1 MKRCVTCFLFLCAV
15 SFLRAE
21 TQVSIS
27 TSASLAAIGD
37 KINLK
42 ILVKT
47 SEGIQDIKLSAPDQ
61 KDFEIIAESAVQKRQ
76 EKDYIV
82 FEKNMVIAFFKTGDF
97 EIAPFKIDLLK
108 EQRGGE
114 TRETNSLPITV
125 KSVLQEGDKDIKP
138 LKDLIA
144 LSGNPFYVLKYAL
157 GGLAV
162 ILLIIVVVFWL
173 KKRKQ
178 RSQIAE
184 TPPLPPLE
192 ELRADIK
199 KLWEQK
205 LFDKGMKKLFFINLT
220 KILKRF
226 LYRKYGF
233 NAEDFTTF
241 ETLYFLKKEEPA
253 VIILNNMGRIFDTA
267 DLVKFAKFDPGTN
280 VQAEILAGIDEMTAE
295 YKKREV
301 PPLPPTPDNAKLRK

>member
-1 MKRCVTCFLFLCAV
+1 MKRCVIFVLFLWAV
-15 SFLRAE
+15 SFLCAE

-27 TSASLAAIGD
+27 ASASLVTIGD

-47 SEGIQDIKLSAPDQ
+47 TDSIQDIKLTAPDQ
-61 KDFEIIAESAVQKRQ
+61 KDFEILAESPLQKRQ

-82 FEKNMVIAFFKTGDF
+82 FEKNIIIAFFKTGDF
-97 EIAPFKIDLLK
+97 ETAPFKIDLLK
-108 EQRGGE
+108 ENRVSE
-114 TRETNSLPITV
+114 TRETNSLPVAV

-144 LSGNPFYVLKYAL
+144 LKGNPFYILKYVL
-157 GGLAV
+157 VLLAV
-162 ILLIIVVVFWL
+162 VVLIIVVLFWL
-173 KKRKQ
+173 KERKKRAL
-178 RSQIAE
+178 IAE
-184 TPPLPPLE
+184 TPLLPPLE
-192 ELRADIK
+192 ELQADIK

-205 LFDKGMKKLFFINLT
+205 LFDKGMVKLFFIQLT

-241 ETLYFLKKEEPA
+241 ETLYFLKREEPA
-253 VIILNNMGRIFDTA
+253 ALILKNMGGILDTA
-267 DLVKFAKFDPGTN
+267 DLVKFAKFIPAVD
-280 VQAEILAGIDEMTAE
+280 VQADILARIDEMTAE
-295 YKKREV
+295 YKKREA
-301 PPLPPTPDNAKLRK
+301 PPLSPTPDNVKLRK